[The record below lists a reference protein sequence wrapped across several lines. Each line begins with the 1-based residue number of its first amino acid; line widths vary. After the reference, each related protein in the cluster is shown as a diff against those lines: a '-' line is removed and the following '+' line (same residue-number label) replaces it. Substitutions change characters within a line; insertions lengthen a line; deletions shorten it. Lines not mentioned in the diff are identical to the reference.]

1 MSSNESARPQ
11 RLPPIDFGRLADALL
26 RQADSWVKQWLPG
39 GVERNGRW
47 YVGDFD
53 GGDGESANVCLNTGR
68 WIDNAAPDVDKGG
81 DLISLYAR
89 IHNLNNGQAARALMD
104 LLGWNPP
111 SPALTTAPAS
121 AHASST
127 APRTPPARA
136 SEPSPPATT
145 APAPDAEPAAE
156 NNRHHTPS
164 KWVAVVP
171 VPEHAPAPRFR
182 WTYRDKRAGTEVQLE
197 AVRTWRYARD
207 GDLLGH
213 VARFERVNSHGEIV
227 KDTLPLT
234 WCRDTTDDRGGHR
247 WHWKQWEA
255 PRPLYLPR
263 GTLRPGLPV
272 VVVEGEKCAEEA
284 DKLLGHEF
292 SFISWPGGCKTWALA
307 AWAWVAEAV
316 PPCVIFWADAD
327 AQRERLTPAERE
339 AGADPSVKP
348 LRPLAKQPGWQ
359 AMQSIAGKLQA
370 ELGLLDVR
378 MCNIGQPGDHP
389 DGWDVADAIADGWSA
404 DQVRQFILAAAP
416 FVHPDDVVRATLDG
430 LGSLEHAAA
439 AGRSAAGAGP
449 GGQGNG
455 KPPAVTWWTLLLRS
469 SSGAVKAVRDNVVLA
484 LDGHM
489 LQGQHIPGA
498 PECAGV
504 IAFNEFTNNVL
515 KMRDTP
521 WGTRAGVWD
530 EVDELEMG
538 NYLTREH
545 DLPSMPRGTLEEA
558 VAMVAKR
565 HRFHPVR
572 HYFEGLRGRWD
583 GTPRLATWLRRCC
596 LEEDEW
602 DDREP
607 LQQYLAKVG
616 TWMLMAIVARVFT
629 PGCKFDYMAI
639 LEGAQGLGKS
649 TLCNILGADYF
660 ADTGLVLGDKDS
672 YQNLQGISVYE
683 WGELDSLT
691 RSEIT
696 KVKQFISSKKDRF
709 RASFDRRPADYPRQC
724 IFVGTTN
731 EDHYLVDP
739 TGNRRFWPIRVTR
752 HIDLD
757 WLREN
762 REQLFAEAVERVDA
776 CERFHPDAKEQRELF
791 DPQQQQRQ
799 IENAIQAAAL
809 RYLYDENAKF
819 AGSIDNGTL
828 VNDITAPELLSR
840 IGISVDK
847 QTHLL
852 LRQATAALRSAGW
865 ERYRSS
871 RGDRPW
877 MFKRPTGEAGR
888 TAGGASGHSSSTAA
902 AQRPAIEES
911 VGVEDD
917 CPF

>member
-1 MSSNESARPQ
+1 MSASNYRAP
-11 RLPPIDFGRLADALL
+11 LPPIDFGRLADALL
-26 RQADSWVKQWLPG
+26 GRAHILVPEWLPG

-53 GGDGESANVCLNTGR
+53 GGDGESANVCLKTGR

-104 LLGWNPP
+104 MLGWNTPAPP
-111 SPALTTAPAS
+111 PAHSHSHGQGAPRAPA
-121 AHASST
+121 
-127 APRTPPARA
+127 ARA
-136 SEPSPPATT
+136 SEPSPPAPG
-145 APAPDAEPAAE
+145 APAPTAQAPGETTQT
-156 NNRHHTPS
+156 TPS
-164 KWVAVVP
+164 TPVSKWLAVVP
-171 VPEHAPAPRFR
+171 VPDHAPAPRFR

-207 GDLLGH
+207 GHLLGH
-213 VARFERVNSHGEIV
+213 VARFERVNSQGEIV

-272 VVVEGEKCAEEA
+272 VVVEGEKCAEAA
-284 DKLLGHEF
+284 DKLLGDEF
-292 SFISWPGGCKTWALA
+292 SFVSWPGGCKTWALA
-307 AWAWVAEAV
+307 AWAWVAEAA
-316 PPCVIFWADAD
+316 PPYVVLWADAD

-339 AGADPSVKP
+339 AGTDPAVKP

-378 MCNIGQPGDHP
+378 LCNIGQPGDHP
-389 DGWDVADAIADGWSA
+389 DGWDVADAIAQGWSA
-404 DQVRQFILAAAP
+404 DQVRQFIANAQP
-416 FVHPDDVVRATLDG
+416 FVHPDDAMRAKLQA
-430 LGSLEHAAA
+430 LGSLHVPGA
-439 AGRSAAGAGP
+439 AGLSAAGAGHGA
-449 GGQGNG
+449 GGDG
-455 KPPAVTWWTLLLRS
+455 KPPAVTWPTLLLRTS
-469 SSGAVKAVRDNVVLA
+469 TGATKAVRDNLVLA
-484 LDGHM
+484 LDGQM

-515 KMRDTP
+515 KMRDAP
-521 WGTRAGVWD
+521 WGTPAGVWD

-538 NYLTREH
+538 NYLTLVH
-545 DLPSMPRGTLEEA
+545 NLPSMPRGTLEEA

-572 HYFEGLRGRWD
+572 HYFEGLRGKWD
-583 GTPRLATWLRRCC
+583 GIPRLATWLRRCC

-602 DDREP
+602 DDLEP
-607 LQQYLAKVG
+607 LQQYLARVG
-616 TWMLMAIVARVFT
+616 TWMMMAIVARVFT
-629 PGCKFDYMAI
+629 PGCKFDYMPI
-639 LEGAQGLGKS
+639 LEGGQGLGKS
-649 TLCNILGADYF
+649 TLCRILGDEYF

-672 YQNLQGISVYE
+672 YQNLQGVSVYE

-696 KVKQFISSKKDRF
+696 KVKQFISSQKDRF

-724 IFVGTTN
+724 MFIGTTN

-739 TGNRRFWPIRVTR
+739 TGNRRFWPVRVTR
-752 HIDLD
+752 QIDLA
-757 WLREN
+757 WLRDN

-776 CERFHPDAKEQRELF
+776 GERFHPTAREQKELF
-791 DPQQQQRQ
+791 EPQQQQRQ

-852 LRQATAALRSAGW
+852 LRQATAALRHAGW

-877 MFKRPTGEAGR
+877 MFRRPTGQAGR
-888 TAGGASGHSSSTAA
+888 MAGAEPQGQPSSTAA
-902 AQRPAIEES
+902 AQRPDLQES